1 MRKLLVTLV
10 LLLFFYLA
18 GLYRSSSVMVFIPAF
33 LVFLAGM
40 GFLSRYLARRLEISL
55 VPERGIVSKESTLTV
70 VLTAVNRSGIP
81 VMKFET
87 RLKIWNQG
95 TSKEEIRRVQGY
107 IPAKGTAR
115 IEVEVSPSHCG
126 ALKVSGVKSKVWD
139 PLCLFCGQR
148 KEKASCH
155 AVEYPKGY
163 EMQFSIESLPFGM
176 EAEVGNSRPG
186 VQPPEIY
193 QIQAYR
199 PGDGMR
205 DIHWK
210 LTARSGELLSKQY
223 CTQVQAPV
231 FVFWDIRVEKPL
243 SPGQMDAFWE
253 LCYAVSAGLLKE
265 KASHQV
271 GCYDGQTGQIQV
283 YTVASQE
290 DIMDHLCEMIRRDV
304 LFAGTGYPDELYLG
318 EMYRRQE
325 EGEIVL
331 SMDTSLRLHLY
342 HKMLVQF
349 SEDDYA
355 EEIKK
360 ERFLLS

>member
-1 MRKLLVTLV
+1 MRKLLITLV

-18 GLYRSSSVMVFIPAF
+18 GLYRSSSVMVFILAF
-33 LVFLAGM
+33 LVFLGCM
-40 GFLSRYLARRLEISL
+40 GFLAKYLARRLEISL
-55 VPERGIVSKESTLTV
+55 EPERGTVSKESTLTV
-70 VLTAVNRSGIP
+70 VLTAVNPSLVP

-87 RLKIWNQG
+87 RMKIWNQG
-95 TSKEEIRRVQGY
+95 TSKGAVKKVQGY
-107 IPAKGTAR
+107 VPARGTAR
-115 IEVEVSPSHCG
+115 IAVEVSPRHCG
-126 ALKVSGVKSKVWD
+126 ALEISGVKSKIWD
-139 PLCLFCGQR
+139 PLCLFCGQK
-148 KEKASCH
+148 KEKACCN
-155 AVEYPKGY
+155 AVVYPKGY

-176 EAEVGNSRPG
+176 EVEVGNSRPG

-223 CTQVQAPV
+223 CTEVQAPV
-231 FVFWDIRVEKPL
+231 FVFWDIREEKPL

-265 KASHQV
+265 KVSHQV

-283 YTVASQE
+283 YPVACHE
-290 DIMDHLCEMIRRDV
+290 DIMNDLCEMIRRDV
-304 LFAGTGYPDELYLG
+304 LFVGSSYPDELYLG

-349 SEDDYA
+349 SEDNYA

-360 ERFLLS
+360 ETFLLS

>member
-33 LVFLAGM
+33 LVFLTGL
-40 GFLSRYLARRLEISL
+40 GVLSRYLTRRLEVNL
-55 VPERGIVSKESTLTV
+55 VPERETVSKESTLTV
-70 VLTAVNRSGIP
+70 VLTAVNRSRIP

-87 RLKIWNQG
+87 RMKIWNQG
-95 TSKEEIRRVQGY
+95 TSKGEIRKVEGY
-107 IPAKGTAR
+107 VPARGTAS
-115 IEVEVSPSHCG
+115 IEVEVSPRHCG
-126 ALKVSGVKSKVWD
+126 ALEISTVKSKIWE

-155 AVEYPKGY
+155 AVVYPKGY
-163 EMQFSIESLPFGM
+163 EMLFSIENLPFGM
-176 EAEVGNSRPG
+176 EAEVGNSRSG

-231 FVFWDIRVEKPL
+231 FVFWDIREEKTL
-243 SPGQMDAFWE
+243 SPRQMDAFWE

-271 GCYDGQTGQIQV
+271 GCYDGQTGQIRV
-283 YTVASQE
+283 YTVTCHE
-290 DIMDHLCEMIRRDV
+290 DIMDHLCEMIREDV
-304 LFAGTGYPDELYLG
+304 LFMGTSYPDELYLG

-325 EGEIVL
+325 DGEIVL

-349 SEDDYA
+349 SEDNYA